1 MDAQM
6 VTSLYAYLHITQRMH
21 TRWQK
26 WLLTD
31 LGHCVLQ
38 LKKQE
43 QAELHTLREE
53 WKQRLMVM
61 ETKFNCSVEQCQ
73 RLSQSLSNT
82 TDELREKISKNADRE
97 QEVCRVKWMKIATA
111 YLLTKPVSSSTV
123 YLNFWQGLSIFIT
136 WICCNF
142 CLKDSVRS
150 LCGHSQFIHQV

>member
-1 MDAQM
+1 M
-6 VTSLYAYLHITQRMH
+6 
-21 TRWQK
+21 
-26 WLLTD
+26 
-31 LGHCVLQ
+31 LQ

-43 QAELHTLREE
+43 QAHLHALREE

-111 YLLTKPVSSSTV
+111 
-123 YLNFWQGLSIFIT
+123 
-136 WICCNF
+136 
-142 CLKDSVRS
+142 
-150 LCGHSQFIHQV
+150 